1 MLLNFRLMLF
11 FDCYFKNAQNFQQEI
26 ICRPSK
32 NLSTYCGFKWEFDY
46 EEFSNTWSNLGTKDD
61 LTGTLTNILAWKQ
74 QKTFW
79 RGWQKDRP
87 SWTSN
92 RRVTQYVF
100 CSFQTEPHLY
110 VPKRTSYVRTFFVPV
125 FTGKSMLQT
134 CPHSTT
140 THQVVVQVLNCTLLK
155 KFLILNV
162 FT

>member
-11 FDCYFKNAQNFQQEI
+11 FDCYFKNAQNFQDKV

-46 EEFSNTWSNLGTKDD
+46 KEFSNTWSNLGTKDD
-61 LTGTLTNILAWKQ
+61 L
-74 QKTFW
+74 
-79 RGWQKDRP
+79 
-87 SWTSN
+87 
-92 RRVTQYVF
+92 TQYVF

-140 THQVVVQVLNCTLLK
+140 IHQVVVQVLNCTLLLYL
-155 KFLILNV
+155 LILN
-162 FT
+162 